1 MNATPQ
7 NADRQTDLTPL
18 YRTAGLILTWGFRL
32 VAALLATG
40 LILAAIQDDAL
51 SEQAEPL
58 PEILDNLLDGES
70 SALVDLAIVAMVLT
84 PVAAVIAIAAGFLR
98 LGDRRYALASL
109 FVLTVLGISIA
120 ISLLT

>member
-1 MNATPQ
+1 MNPIPQ
-7 NADRQTDLTPL
+7 TDDRQTDLTPL

-32 VAALLATG
+32 VAALLAAG
-40 LILAAIQDDAL
+40 LILAAIQDDDL

-58 PEILDNLLDGES
+58 PNILDNLLDGES

-84 PVAAVIAIAAGFLR
+84 PVAAVIVIATGFLR

-109 FVLTVLGISIA
+109 FVLAVLGISIA

>member
-1 MNATPQ
+1 MTPTPPST
-7 NADRQTDLTPL
+7 DRQSDLTPL

-32 VAALLATG
+32 VAALLAAG
-40 LILAAIQDDAL
+40 LILAAIQGNDL

-58 PEILDNLLDGES
+58 PQILKNLLDGES

-84 PVAAVIAIAAGFLR
+84 PVAAVIAIATGFLR
-98 LGDRRYALASL
+98 LGDRRYALASF